1 MAGFDK
7 IDQILEKYGLRQ
19 EVELNRK
26 KVRVF
31 FNGKTAVMESWKASK
46 LACELNEINPHLR
59 LIVQDA
65 EE

>member
-1 MAGFDK
+1 MAAFDK
-7 IDQILEKYGLRQ
+7 IDQILEKYGLRE

-46 LACELNEINPHLR
+46 LAAELSEISPLLR

-65 EE
+65 ED